1 MSSSDNG
8 QWGMNTPAYF
18 CLDNLGGT
26 KPEHEDPIPTGIVSV
41 KAQNGT
47 AVERYDLG
55 GRKLNKA
62 VKGVQIMRM
71 PDGSIRKIMVK

>member
-1 MSSSDNG
+1 
-8 QWGMNTPAYF
+8 MN
-18 CLDNLGGT
+18 
-26 KPEHEDPIPTGIVSV
+26 V

-71 PDGSIRKIMVK
+71 ADGTVRKIMVK